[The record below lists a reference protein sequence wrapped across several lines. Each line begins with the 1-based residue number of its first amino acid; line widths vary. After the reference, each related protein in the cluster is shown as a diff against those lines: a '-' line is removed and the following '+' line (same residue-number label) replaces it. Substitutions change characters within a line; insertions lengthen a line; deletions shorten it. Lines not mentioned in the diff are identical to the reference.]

1 MADSDKSLP
10 TLAGDLWEMVVAY
23 AKQETIEPL
32 KKLGRFLGF
41 GVIGAF
47 TLGVGLV
54 LLALAGLRALQTET
68 GDTFDGD
75 LTWVPYLI
83 LVAASGVVAGVSA
96 RAIGRHKRASGARR
110 SG

>member
-1 MADSDKSLP
+1 VADSDKSLP
-10 TLAGDLWEMVVAY
+10 TLAAELWELVVSY

-32 KKLGRFLGF
+32 KSLGRFLGY

-75 LTWVPYLI
+75 LTWVPYLV
-83 LVAASGVVAGVSA
+83 LVAASGLVAVLSA
-96 RAIGRHKRASGARR
+96 RAIGRHKRARR
-110 SG
+110 S